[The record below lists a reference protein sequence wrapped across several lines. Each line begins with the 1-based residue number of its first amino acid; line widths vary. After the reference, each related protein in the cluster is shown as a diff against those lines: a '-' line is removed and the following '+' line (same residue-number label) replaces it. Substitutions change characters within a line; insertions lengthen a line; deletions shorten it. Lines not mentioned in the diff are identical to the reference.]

1 MLSNQ
6 HAGAVSQCIIA
17 PCGQEQEHD
26 KFASVLSD
34 PQLINIGN
42 HDAHID
48 KSKKTSHHLVHVIL
62 WKADHI
68 TSEQEDHKQ
77 NDDRCGPLTQ
87 VKKQCGIVKN
97 RSCVSKDR
105 QR

>member
-1 MLSNQ
+1 MLTDQ
-6 HAGAVSQCIIA
+6 HARAVGQCIIA
-17 PCGQEQEHD
+17 PRGQEQEYN

-48 KSKKTSHHLVHVIL
+48 KSKKTSHDLVHVIFG
-62 WKADHI
+62 KSDHI
-68 TSEQEDHKQ
+68 TAEQEDHKQ
-77 NDDRCGPLTQ
+77 NDDRCGPLAQ
-87 VKKQCGIVKN
+87 VKKQGGIVKN